1 MRAKVSRRLVIDAS
15 VARAAGGADAAFPL
29 PRQCRDFLRTMLVAC
44 HRVVLTRAVSAE
56 WKKHESV
63 FAREWR
69 AAMVARKK
77 VLLLDVPED
86 ADLRD
91 AIEGAA
97 ETERGRR
104 AMLKD
109 AHLIEAARVTDRTVV
124 SLDDAVRGLFGA
136 ASSRVSPLRAVVW
149 TNPGREAEACSTWLE
164 DGAPPHAHRKLGA
177 FRPTT

>member
-15 VARAAGGADAAFPL
+15 VARAAGGADAAYPL
-29 PRQCRDFLRTMLVAC
+29 PKQCRDFLKTMLVVC

-77 VLLLDVPED
+77 LLLLDVPED

-91 AIEGAA
+91 AIDSAA

-104 AMLKD
+104 SMLKD
-109 AHLIEAARVTDRTVV
+109 AHLVEAAQVTDRTVV

-136 ASSRVSPLRAVVW
+136 ASRRVSSLKTVVW
-149 TNPGREAEACSTWLE
+149 ANPSREAEACSTWLE
-164 DGAPPHAHRKLGA
+164 DGAPPHAHRRLGA
-177 FRPTT
+177 WRPAK